1 MFLELPMML
10 HVVPLVLEEL
20 DDGVFGEIQLGR
32 KGVNSF
38 LIGVQAHIMNKT
50 LEDPQGFQG
59 DLCARPG
66 LFGTTVF
73 SWRRW
78 GRCFFS
84 GRGTLL
90 GWLRLLSMKNLIIK
104 IKNTYINV

>member
-1 MFLELPMML
+1 MLLELPVVF

-32 KGVNSF
+32 KSVNSF
-38 LIGVQAHIMNKT
+38 LIGVQAHIVNKT

-59 DLCARPG
+59 DLCTRPR

-73 SWRRW
+73 GRRRW
-78 GRCFFS
+78 WGSFFS

-90 GWLRLLSMKNLIIK
+90 GWLRLLSVKDLTIK
-104 IKNTYINV
+104 IKQKINM